1 MYFYI
6 PGIQK
11 VQIQMQTFT
20 SLEIG
25 TKSTTIISNTKRGM
39 SYHNTGWTTTKDF
52 SKRSNI
58 PGDMNERM

>member
-25 TKSTTIISNTKRGM
+25 TKSTTIISNT
-39 SYHNTGWTTTKDF
+39 
-52 SKRSNI
+52 
-58 PGDMNERM
+58 